1 MVGGL
6 LVSQAL
12 TLFTTPVVYLYLD
25 KLSQW
30 LARGARSTGRMRNGT
45 PESRAGN
52 DLGPQA
58 LAAD

>member
-25 KLSQW
+25 TFSNALSRW
-30 LARGARSTGRMRNGT
+30 TRSRKPDDSDNQEG
-45 PESRAGN
+45 
-52 DLGPQA
+52 LKH
-58 LAAD
+58 AAE